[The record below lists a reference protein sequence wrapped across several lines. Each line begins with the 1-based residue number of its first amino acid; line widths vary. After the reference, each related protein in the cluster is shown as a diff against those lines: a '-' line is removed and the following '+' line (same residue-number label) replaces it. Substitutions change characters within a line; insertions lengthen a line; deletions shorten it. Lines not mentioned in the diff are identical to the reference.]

1 MARLVIDGYGQ
12 LELNQ
17 VAFRRD
23 GRVEAQCALS
33 TDDFSAAAPCEVGML
48 LAVDKANRKIKLPT
62 ANEKLPIALNYSTE
76 HMYDERANAL
86 KNFFMV
92 PGEFLPRMGYLD
104 IGDRF
109 TTNCIDLGSYA
120 DLAAV
125 KTAMASGIVYA
136 GACTNGAIQLTGSTK
151 PSFGPVLQVVKVYTM
166 PDGTP
171 GVKFMCLEA

>member
-17 VAFRRD
+17 VTFRRS
-23 GRVEAQCALS
+23 GRIEAQCKLDS
-33 TDDFSAAAPCEVGML
+33 DDFSAASPCEVGML
-48 LAVDKANRKIKLPT
+48 LAVDKANGLVKLPVT
-62 ANEKLPIALNYSTE
+62 SDTLPIALNYSTE

-86 KNFFMV
+86 KNFYMV
-92 PGEFLPRMGYLD
+92 PGEFLPRMGYLT

-120 DLAAV
+120 DLDAV
-125 KTAMASGIVYA
+125 ETAMASGIVYA
-136 GACTNGAIQLTGSTK
+136 GACTNGAIQITGSTK

-166 PDGTP
+166 PDGQP